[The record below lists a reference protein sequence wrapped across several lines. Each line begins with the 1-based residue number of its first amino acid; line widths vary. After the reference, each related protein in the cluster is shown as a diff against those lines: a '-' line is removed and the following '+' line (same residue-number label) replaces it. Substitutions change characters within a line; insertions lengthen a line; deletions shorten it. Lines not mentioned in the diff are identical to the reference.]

1 MAKRSDFRQSEC
13 LLKNTKLGDIF
24 DYDSHGNI
32 YEYGDYFAGLDT
44 APNLYA
50 VINGILGMTPAEFQV
65 SYLARSTEKYISP
78 EFVHLVIEYDGAV
91 SRDSTNLHIVDAVN
105 SLISRVE
112 QRFGD
117 SLLKMAQAYFESE
130 YNPIENYAMTE
141 IETPNITESTSGSS
155 NSKAYSDAHT
165 KASVYGFNSS
175 EAVPASESDADT
187 TTESLKANN
196 FTEGERK
203 TTGNRTLTRTGNIG
217 VTTSQQMLTSELE
230 LRKFDMLNEVL
241 KCFDKVFVRSV
252 YGR

>member
-1 MAKRSDFRQSEC
+1 MTKRSDFRQSEC

-24 DYDSHGNI
+24 DYDTHGSI
-32 YEYGDYFAGLDT
+32 YDYGDYFASLSDK
-44 APNLYA
+44 PNLYA
-50 VINGILGMTPAEFQV
+50 VLNGILGMTPAEFQV
-65 SYLARSTEKYISP
+65 SYLARSAEKYISP

-91 SRDSTNLHIVDAVN
+91 SRDSTNLHIIDVVN
-105 SLISRVE
+105 NLISRVE

-155 NSKAYSDAHT
+155 NSKATSDAHT

-203 TTGNRTLTRTGNIG
+203 TTGTRTLTRTGNIG

>member
-24 DYDSHGNI
+24 DYDTHGSV
-32 YEYGDYFAGLDT
+32 YEYGDYFANIEN
-44 APNLYA
+44 ASNLYA
-50 VINGILGMTPAEFQV
+50 VINGILGMNAFQFQV
-65 SYLARSTEKYISP
+65 SYLSRSMEKYISP
-78 EFVHLVIEYDGAV
+78 EFVHLVIDINGAVTRETENINIIGAV
-91 SRDSTNLHIVDAVN
+91 SALIV
-105 SLISRVE
+105 LVE

-130 YNPIENYAMTE
+130 YNPIDNYSMTE

-155 NSKAYSDAHT
+155 NAKAYSEAHSSS
-165 KASVYGFNSS
+165 SVYGFNSS
-175 EAVPASESDADT
+175 EAVPASESDADN

-203 TTGNRTLTRTGNIG
+203 TTGTRTLTRTGNIG

-230 LRKFDMLNEVL
+230 LRKFDMLNEVFR
-241 KCFDKVFVRSV
+241 CFDKVFVRSV